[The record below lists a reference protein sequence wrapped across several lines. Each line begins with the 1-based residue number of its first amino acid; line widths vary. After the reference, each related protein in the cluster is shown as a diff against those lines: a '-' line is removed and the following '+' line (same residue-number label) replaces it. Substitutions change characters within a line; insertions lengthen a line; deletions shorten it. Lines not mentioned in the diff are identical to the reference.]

1 MPEEV
6 KNQLED
12 QETENEIEVEVEEDG
27 DTESQ
32 EASAS
37 EESDSPEPAK
47 ASGDDE
53 LENYGEGVQKRISKL
68 TAKMREAE
76 RREQAAL
83 EYAKS
88 VQRQLEEANT
98 RTTTLDNSFVTE
110 FEGRIT
116 YQEQALRNQL
126 RDAIDRGDVDGQVEA
141 QRQLAQIATETQRLN
156 YIKSQREQQAQ
167 QPVQPQVQQQVQQPQ
182 QPQPDP
188 KAEAWAE
195 RNEWFGQNE
204 PMTLT
209 AFSIHKQLA
218 ENEGFD
224 TTSDEYYAEL
234 DRRMRVEF
242 PHKFVEESAPRATRS
257 GPAVAGATRNSSKN
271 SSGKVKL
278 SKSQVAI
285 ANKLGVSLEQYAK
298 QVARMQNS

>member
-12 QETENEIEVEVEEDG
+12 QETENEIEVEVEEDA

-37 EESDSPEPAK
+37 EESDTAEPAK

-88 VQRQLEEANT
+88 VQKQLEEANT

-141 QRQLAQIATETQRLN
+141 QRQLAQTATEVQRLN
-156 YIKSQREQQAQ
+156 YIKAQREQQAQ
-167 QPVQPQVQQQVQQPQ
+167 QPVQPQPQQVQQPQ
-182 QPQPDP
+182 QPKPDP

-242 PHKFVEESAPRATRS
+242 PHKFAEESAPRTTRS

-271 SSGKVKL
+271 NSGKVKL